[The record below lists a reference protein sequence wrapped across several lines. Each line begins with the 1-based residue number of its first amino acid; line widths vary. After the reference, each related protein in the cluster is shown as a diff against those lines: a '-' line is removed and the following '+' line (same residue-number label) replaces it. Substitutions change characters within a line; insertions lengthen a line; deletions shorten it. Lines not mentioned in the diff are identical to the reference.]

1 MNTQR
6 ENKKSTRLTFRIC
19 TDTVR
24 QTFQRFSPL
33 DETTPLVE
41 EAVEVTKKEKGDRL
55 HRKIQ
60 ISCFF
65 YKNSFIKDVVKKQRQ
80 PQIPWFSLDLIL
92 TVLRSIEPW
101 ALGVFL
107 FR

>member
-1 MNTQR
+1 MNTER

-24 QTFQRFSPL
+24 QTFQRFSLL

-41 EAVEVTKKEKGDRL
+41 EAVEVTKKKKRDRL

-60 ISCFF
+60 ISCF
-65 YKNSFIKDVVKKQRQ
+65 
-80 PQIPWFSLDLIL
+80 L
-92 TVLRSIEPW
+92 TKIVL
-101 ALGVFL
+101 
-107 FR
+107 